1 MRKITTV
8 LEAYLDDNGMI
19 QLQTKYINTYVT
31 PKYIIPTSNFDDA
44 YLIGIPCKVLSTEY
58 TNKSGRTVY
67 DVMSTVTGIEYTIPT
82 GWAHE
87 YNTLEEANLHSHIKG
102 SNTPSVTNL
111 IGKKYLPHD
120 NSWNLDFEGK
130 WSNLVKKE
138 CEIVSVPFKDK
149 TYDEY
154 PIDEEVKNKER
165 TFILV
170 KYNGKVHR
178 VLFEEWDLIEEWN
191 HNNSEFEESDFDFDF

>member
-44 YLIGIPCKVLSTEY
+44 YLIGIPCKVLSAEY
-58 TNKSGRTVY
+58 INKSGRTVY

-87 YNTLEEANLHSHIKG
+87 YRTLEEANLHSHIKG

-111 IGKKYLPHD
+111 IGKKYWPHD
-120 NSWNLDFEGK
+120 NSWNMDFEGK

-138 CEIVSVPFKDK
+138 CEIVSIPFKDK
-149 TYDEY
+149 THDKDFVTDLE
-154 PIDEEVKNKER
+154 K

-178 VLFEEWDLIEEWN
+178 VLFEEWDLLN
-191 HNNSEFEESDFDFDF
+191 YTKLEESDWDFDF